1 MRVQT
6 GEADYVNDPTGK
18 ITFTLATGVAST
30 HAYWQFNQA
39 IQYRCRFHI
48 QTRGM
53 GSTGTVQNWMVFRD
67 NLGTIIHDVVCNNA
81 ASGQLLSLTWP
92 MEFLFIPDPSRSYF
106 LQIEPSTPVQPFG
119 IYFISNCD
127 LFIEEVTNPTPNLY
141 YTNSATPSGLTVQ
154 NLNTGSA
161 LVGVRDASTS
171 WWIRTS
177 GTSLV
182 FERESAP
189 GSGVWSVRSTI
200 N

>member
-1 MRVQT
+1 
-6 GEADYVNDPTGK
+6 
-18 ITFTLATGVAST
+18 
-30 HAYWQFNQA
+30 
-39 IQYRCRFHI
+39 
-48 QTRGM
+48 
-53 GSTGTVQNWMVFRD
+53 MVFRD

-119 IYFISNCD
+119 IYFISSCD
-127 LFIEEVTNPTPNLY
+127 LFMEEVTNPTPNLY
-141 YTNSATPSGLTVQ
+141 YTNTATPSGLTVQ
-154 NLNTGSA
+154 NLDASGSS
-161 LVGVRDASTS
+161 LVGIRDASTS
-171 WWIRTS
+171 WRIRTS

-189 GSGVWSVRSTI
+189 GSGVWSVRSMI